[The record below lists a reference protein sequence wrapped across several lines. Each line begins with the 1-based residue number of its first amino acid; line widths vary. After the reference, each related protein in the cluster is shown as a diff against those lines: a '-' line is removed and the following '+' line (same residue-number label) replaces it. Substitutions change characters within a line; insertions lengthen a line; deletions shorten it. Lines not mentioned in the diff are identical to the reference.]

1 MKVLKIFAVATLAT
15 ILAAPCRANVA
26 PACVPADQTSTT
38 TLTKSNGTSAGA
50 ALLSLYTQYKTD
62 GKIDMTNVSNIA
74 NVVTLANNIKGL
86 KSSTNTA
93 NFVKGLISGSKKLV
107 NTSNSST
114 VLSALKTIS
123 GLDLSS
129 MASSAKSSAKSAAKS
144 AATTA
149 ATNILSSITSSK
161 AGTQAKEVASAASTL
176 TSLFK
181 TLKK

>member
-1 MKVLKIFAVATLAT
+1 MKVLKIFAVAALAT

-26 PACVPADQTSTT
+26 PAGVPADQTSTT

-86 KSSTNTA
+86 KSSTSTA

-114 VLSALKTIS
+114 VLKALKTIS

-144 AATTA
+144 AATD
-149 ATNILSSITSSK
+149 ILSNIASSK